1 MTQSKGQQAKTSLL
15 PLNKIRINTGQVP
28 GLPRN
33 PRLIRD
39 GRFDA
44 LKKSITDYP
53 DMLELREIVVF
64 PWKGTFVCVGG
75 NMRFLACK
83 DLGYKTI
90 PAKVLPA
97 TYPVTRLA
105 EFAVK
110 DNVSFGSDDYD
121 IIANEWSD
129 LPLNDWGME
138 IAEMVD
144 IDIDDFFAEAEK
156 PEPPETHLLSVN
168 FKNERQLKAVMKKL
182 LAVSEE
188 LDVALLTV
196 LGVRKC

>member
-1 MTQSKGQQAKTSLL
+1 MTQSKGQQAKSSLL
-15 PLNKIRINTGQVP
+15 PISKIRTNTGQVP

-39 GRFDA
+39 GRFEA
-44 LKKSITDYP
+44 LKKSIVDYP
-53 DMLELREIVVF
+53 DMLDLREIVVF
-64 PWKGTFVCVGG
+64 PWKQTFVCVGG

-83 DLGYKTI
+83 DLGYTTI

-97 TYPVTRLA
+97 KYPVERLA

-121 IIANEWSD
+121 VIANEWSE

-138 IAEMVD
+138 IAELVD
-144 IDIDDFFAEAEK
+144 IDLDDFFEEVEK
-156 PEPPETHLLSVN
+156 SEPPETHLLSIN
-168 FKNERQLKAVMKKL
+168 FKNGRQLKAVMKKL
-182 LAVSEE
+182 VAVSEE
-188 LDVALLTV
+188 LDVAIMTV
-196 LGVRKC
+196 LGVRK